1 MPGGASARS
10 PSPTSSACAP
20 RAPRSSSS
28 TSARRRSGA
37 AATSPARATSARA
50 SSSGT
55 SSRPCPTTTPT
66 WCSTAAAASARRSP
80 PTRSRR
86 WATRGPSRW
95 TAAGGRGR
103 RRGCRSSGSREPPRT
118 SRGGG
123 RVIRLRQLSK
133 RFGKVEA
140 VRGLDLE
147 IPSGQLVG
155 LLGPNGAGKSTT
167 VKMLTGML
175 PPSAGTAE
183 IFGLDVVREP
193 VDVKKIVGYVPESG
207 AVFETLTGWEYLHL
221 VAALYRLPEDETSA
235 RIRRFAEFFELS
247 DRTLRREQLGA
258 YSKGMRQR
266 VVITAALLHN
276 PRAIFFDEP
285 LNGLDANAALAFKT
299 LITSLAREGKTII
312 YCSHL
317 LDVVERVCERIV
329 IIHEGRLIADGSL
342 AQLQEETAEV
352 SLERIFNRLTATEHL
367 LARTEEFAR
376 VLPRRGPRSTSGSA

>member
-10 PSPTSSACAP
+10 PLPTSSACAP

-55 SSRPCPTTTPT
+55 SSRPSPTTTPT
-66 WCSTAAAASARRSP
+66 WCSTAAAAARRSP

-103 RRGCRSSGSREPPRT
+103 RRGCRSSGSREPPPAPR
-118 SRGGG
+118 RGR

-133 RFGKVEA
+133 RFGEVEA

-147 IPSGQLVG
+147 IPTGQLVG

-183 IFGLDVVREP
+183 VFGLDVVRDP
-193 VDVKKIVGYVPESG
+193 VAVKRLVGYVPESG
-207 AVFETLTGWEYLHL
+207 AVFETLTGWEYLQL
-221 VAALYRLPEDETSA
+221 VASLYGLPDGESA
-235 RIRRFAEFFELS
+235 ARMLRFAEFFELAEA
-247 DRTLRREQLGA
+247 TLRRELLAA
-258 YSKGMRQR
+258 YS
-266 VVITAALLHN
+266 
-276 PRAIFFDEP
+276 
-285 LNGLDANAALAFKT
+285 
-299 LITSLAREGKTII
+299 
-312 YCSHL
+312 
-317 LDVVERVCERIV
+317 
-329 IIHEGRLIADGSL
+329 
-342 AQLQEETAEV
+342 
-352 SLERIFNRLTATEHL
+352 
-367 LARTEEFAR
+367 
-376 VLPRRGPRSTSGSA
+376 